1 MALPKSRSLWHRAR
15 SRGTAARTS
24 APKKLAG
31 KRIRLCIETGG
42 DSHNMQITL
51 ETKPFAAIEAEALV
65 TYVFDDTEGPQGR
78 AAELDKLTGG
88 LLASLNKTGE
98 MSGKSLETTLIHSPA
113 GLKAARLLLVGAGKR
128 DQFNSATLRKLAGV
142 ALRYLKS
149 RSVHTIAFT
158 VREGHATEENAQ
170 AIVEGALTADFETD
184 KYKTEKKKDKSISA
198 FAIAGYTDAEKSVA
212 EKGIARG
219 RIIGEAQNFARDLV
233 NEPSN
238 KLTPQILAEKAQAMA
253 KEAGLAIDVLDEKK
267 IAELKMGALLSVAQ
281 GSVEPPRMI
290 VITYTPAKPKPG
302 SPVIGLVG
310 KAVTF
315 DTGGI
320 SIKPA
325 DGMEKM
331 KYDMAGGATML
342 GIMRALA
349 ALKPHVKVI
358 CVVPAT
364 ENMPG
369 GKAQKPGDIQ
379 TAMSGKTI
387 EVLNTDA
394 EGRLILADGVH
405 YAKQLG
411 ATHLVDAATLTGAI
425 VVALAN
431 INVGVF
437 GGSDQSWTDKLL
449 ASAKAV
455 GEKMWQMPMDDEY
468 REFIKGSFADI
479 QNIGSGKG
487 GGSITGAWFIR
498 EFAGDTPWIHL
509 DIAGTAW
516 NDDAK
521 PWLAKGPT
529 GVALRTLVNLAMS
542 Y

>member
-1 MALPKSRSLWHRAR
+1 
-15 SRGTAARTS
+15 
-24 APKKLAG
+24 
-31 KRIRLCIETGG
+31 
-42 DSHNMQITL
+42 MQITL
-51 ETKPFAAIEAEALV
+51 DTKTFAEVETDALV
-65 TYVFDDTEGPQGR
+65 TYLFEDGEPVSGR
-78 AAELDKLTGG
+78 VEEVDAAAGG
-88 LLASLNKTGE
+88 LLKKLAASGEITGK
-98 MSGKSLETTLIHSPA
+98 MLEFTLVHAPS
-113 GLKAARLLLVGAGKR
+113 GLKASRLLLVGVGKR
-128 DQFNSATLRKLAGV
+128 EAFGGATLRKVAGA
-142 ALRYLKS
+142 ALRYLKA
-149 RSVHTIAFT
+149 RSVKSFAFL
-158 VREGHATEENAQ
+158 VREGGATADAAQ
-170 AIVEGALTADFETD
+170 ALTEGFITANFETD
-184 KYKTEKKKDKSISA
+184 KYKTEKKNGKEIDA
-198 FAIAGYTDAEKSVA
+198 VTLVGFGEAEKTA
-212 EKGIARG
+212 GQKGLAAG
-219 RIIGEAQNFARDLV
+219 RIIAEAQNFTRDLV

-238 KLTPQILAEKAQAMA
+238 KLTPKILAEKAAAMG
-253 KEAGLAIDVLDEKK
+253 KEAGLAVEILDEKK

-290 VITYTPAKPKPG
+290 VATYTPANVKPG
-302 SPVIGLVG
+302 APVIGLVG

-342 GIMRALA
+342 GAIRALA
-349 ALKPHVKVI
+349 ALKPNVKVI

-394 EGRLILADGVH
+394 EGRLILADAIT

-411 ATHLVDAATLTGAI
+411 VTHVVDAATLTGAI

-431 INVGVF
+431 VNVGVF
-437 GGSDQSWTDKLL
+437 GSNQEFTDKLL
-449 ASAKAV
+449 ASAKAS

-529 GVALRTLVNLAMS
+529 GVALRTLVHLVQT

>member
-1 MALPKSRSLWHRAR
+1 
-15 SRGTAARTS
+15 
-24 APKKLAG
+24 
-31 KRIRLCIETGG
+31 
-42 DSHNMQITL
+42 MQIML
-51 ETKPFAAIEAEALV
+51 ETKPYASLETDALV
-65 TYVFDDTEGPQGR
+65 TYVFEGDDSITGR
-78 AAELDKLTGG
+78 AAELDKSVGGTLKQIATSGELTGKTLEFT
-88 LLASLNKTGE
+88 LL
-98 MSGKSLETTLIHSPA
+98 HSPT
-113 GLKAARLLLVGAGKR
+113 GLKAARLLVVGAGKK
-128 DQFNSATLRKLAGV
+128 DQFNVATLRKIAGAALRFLKAKAAKNFAFLAG
-142 ALRYLKS
+142 
-149 RSVHTIAFT
+149 
-158 VREGHATEENAQ
+158 EGLSAEEAGQ
-170 AIVEGALTADFETD
+170 AIAEGLVSGDFETD
-184 KYKTEKKKDKSISA
+184 KYKTDKKDKRIESVSVVGFSDADKGSA
-198 FAIAGYTDAEKSVA
+198 EQGLN
-212 EKGIARG
+212 RG
-219 RIIGEAQNFARDLV
+219 RIIAESQNFARDLI

-238 KLTPQILAEKAQAMA
+238 KLTPRVLAEKAQAMA
-253 KEAGLAIDVLDEKK
+253 RETGLGVDVLDEKK

-281 GSVEPPRMI
+281 GGPEPPRVI
-290 VITYTPAKPKPG
+290 VVTYTPANAKAG

-342 GIMRALA
+342 GAMRALA
-349 ALKPHVKVI
+349 ALKPNVKVV

-369 GKAQKPGDIQ
+369 GTAQKPGDIQ

-394 EGRLILADGVH
+394 EGRLILADAIT

-411 ATHLVDAATLTGAI
+411 VTHIVDAATLTGAI

-431 INVGVF
+431 VNVGVF
-437 GGSDQSWTDKLL
+437 SGADQSWTDKLL

-455 GEKMWQMPMDDEY
+455 GEKMWQLPMDDEY

-529 GVALRTLVNLAMS
+529 GVALRTLVHLVS
-542 Y
+542 TF

>member
-1 MALPKSRSLWHRAR
+1 
-15 SRGTAARTS
+15 
-24 APKKLAG
+24 
-31 KRIRLCIETGG
+31 
-42 DSHNMQITL
+42 MQITL
-51 ETKPFAAIEAEALV
+51 ETKPFAAVETDALV
-65 TYVFDDTEGPQGR
+65 SYIFEESELVQGR
-78 AAELDKLTGG
+78 IAEIDQAAGG
-88 LLASLNKTGE
+88 LLRKLAKSGELTGKT
-98 MSGKSLETTLIHSPA
+98 LEFTLIHSPA
-113 GLKAARLLLVGAGKR
+113 GLKSARLLLVGAGKR
-128 DQFNSATLRKLAGV
+128 EQFNSAMLRKIAGA
-142 ALRYLKS
+142 ALRHLKA
-149 RSVHTIAFT
+149 RSVKNFALV
-158 VREGHATEENAQ
+158 VREGDATEEMAQ
-170 AIVEGALTADFETD
+170 VVAEGALIANFESD
-184 KYKTEKKKDKSISA
+184 KYKTDKKNDKDVEMVRV
-198 FAIAGYTDAEKSVA
+198 AGFSETERARG
-212 EKGIARG
+212 EKGLAKGRVIAD
-219 RIIGEAQNFARDLV
+219 AQNFARDLI

-238 KLTPQILAEKAQAMA
+238 KLTPRILAEKAEAMA
-253 KEAGLAIDVLDEKK
+253 KATGLSVEILDEKK
-267 IAELKMGALLSVAQ
+267 IAELKMGALLSVAK
-281 GSVEPPRMI
+281 GSDEPPRMM
-290 VITYTPAKPKPG
+290 VVTYTPANPKPG
-302 SPVIGLVG
+302 APVIGLVG

-342 GIMRALA
+342 GVMRALA
-349 ALKPHVKVI
+349 ALKPSVKVI
-358 CVVPAT
+358 CVVPST

-369 GKAQKPGDIQ
+369 GRAQKPGDIQ

-425 VVALAN
+425 VVALAG

-437 GGSDQSWTDKLL
+437 GSDQAFTDKLL
-449 ASAKAV
+449 ASSKAT
-455 GEKMWQMPMDDEY
+455 GEKMWQMPIDDEY
-468 REFIKGSFADI
+468 REFIKGTVADI

-487 GGSITGAWFIR
+487 GGAITGAMFIK
-498 EFAGDTPWIHL
+498 EFTGDTPWIHL

-529 GVALRTLVNLAMS
+529 GVALRTLVHLVLS

>member
-1 MALPKSRSLWHRAR
+1 
-15 SRGTAARTS
+15 
-24 APKKLAG
+24 
-31 KRIRLCIETGG
+31 
-42 DSHNMQITL
+42 MQITL
-51 ETKPFAAIEAEALV
+51 ETKPIAALETDALV
-65 TYVFDDTEGPQGR
+65 TYVFENGDFAQGR
-78 AAELDKLTGG
+78 AGELDKLTGG
-88 LLASLNKTGE
+88 LLSRLNKSGE
-98 MSGKSLETTLIHSPA
+98 ITGKSLEMTLLHAPA
-113 GLKAARLLLVGAGKR
+113 GIKAVRLLVVGAGKR
-128 DQFNSATLRKLAGV
+128 DQFNGTTLRKVVGA
-142 ALRYLKS
+142 ALRHLKS
-149 RSVHTIAFT
+149 RSVHSLAFL
-158 VREGHATEENAQ
+158 VGAGDATEETAQ
-170 AIVEGALTADFETD
+170 AIVESVIAADFETD
-184 KYKTEKKKDKSISA
+184 KYKTEKKNDKFIDRL
-198 FAIAGYTDAEKSVA
+198 AIAGYDQGERGAA
-212 EKGIARG
+212 EKGIVRG
-219 RIIGEAQNFARDLV
+219 RIIGEAQNFTRDLV

-238 KLTPQILAEKAQAMA
+238 KLTPAILAEKATAMA
-253 KEAGLAIDVLDEKK
+253 KEAGLAVDILDERK

-281 GSVEPPRMI
+281 GSIEPPRMI
-290 VITYTPAKPKPG
+290 VITYTPANPKPG
-302 SPVIGLVG
+302 APVVGLVG

-342 GIMRALA
+342 GVMRTLA
-349 ALKPHVKVI
+349 ALKPSVKVI

-369 GKAQKPGDIQ
+369 GRAQKPGDIQ

-437 GGSDQSWTDKLL
+437 GSDQAWTDKLL
-449 ASAKAV
+449 ASAKAA
-455 GEKMWQMPMDDEY
+455 GEKMWQLPMDDEY
-468 REFIKGSFADI
+468 RELIKGSFADI

-529 GVALRTLVNLAMS
+529 GVALRTLVHLVTS
-542 Y
+542 L

>member
-1 MALPKSRSLWHRAR
+1 
-15 SRGTAARTS
+15 
-24 APKKLAG
+24 
-31 KRIRLCIETGG
+31 
-42 DSHNMQITL
+42 MQITL
-51 ETKPFAAIEAEALV
+51 ETQAFAGIETEALV
-65 TYVFDDTEGPQGR
+65 TYAFEGSETLQGR
-78 AAELDKLTGG
+78 IGELDKATGG
-88 LLASLNKTGE
+88 LLGRLAKSGE
-98 MSGKSLETTLIHSPA
+98 LSGKTLEFTLVHAPA
-113 GLKAARLLLVGAGKR
+113 GLKAARLLVVGAGKK
-128 DQFNSATLRKLAGV
+128 DAFSPTTLRKVAGA
-142 ALRYLKS
+142 ALRSLKGKL
-149 RSVHTIAFT
+149 VHKIAFV
-158 VREGHATEENAQ
+158 VREGDATEDVAQ
-170 AIVEGALTADFETD
+170 AIVEGALAADFETD
-184 KYKTEKKKDKSISA
+184 KYKTEKKGDKSVEV
-198 FAIAGYTDAEKSVA
+198 FAIAGYGEAEKA
-212 EKGIARG
+212 AGEKGIAKG
-219 RIIGEAQNFARDLV
+219 KIIGEAQNFTRDLV

-238 KLTPQILAEKAQAMA
+238 KLTPRVLAEKAEAMA
-253 KEAGLAIDVLDEKK
+253 KQAGLAVEILDEKK

-290 VITYTPAKPKPG
+290 VITYTPANPKPG
-302 SPVIGLVG
+302 APVVGLVG

-331 KYDMAGGATML
+331 KYDMAGGATMI
-342 GIMRALA
+342 GAMRAIA
-349 ALKPHVKVI
+349 ALKPAVKVI

-431 INVGVF
+431 VHVGVF
-437 GGSDQSWTDKLL
+437 GSDQAWTDKLL
-449 ASAKAV
+449 ASAKAA

-498 EFAGDTPWIHL
+498 EFAGDSPWIHL

-529 GVALRTLVNLAMS
+529 GVALRTLVKLVETV
-542 Y
+542 

>member
-1 MALPKSRSLWHRAR
+1 
-15 SRGTAARTS
+15 
-24 APKKLAG
+24 
-31 KRIRLCIETGG
+31 
-42 DSHNMQITL
+42 MQITL
-51 ETKPFAAIEAEALV
+51 EGKPFGAIESDALV
-65 TYVFDDTEGPQGR
+65 TYVFENGDVAQGR

-88 LLASLNKTGE
+88 LLAQLNKSGELTG
-98 MSGKSLETTLIHSPA
+98 KTLETTLLHAPN
-113 GLKAARLLLVGAGKR
+113 GLKATRLLVIGAGKR
-128 DQFNSATLRKLAGV
+128 DQFNSATLRKIAGV
-142 ALRYLKS
+142 AVRYLKS
-149 RSVHTIAFT
+149 RSIHKFVFI
-158 VREGHATEENAQ
+158 VREGNATEDSAQ
-170 AIVEGALTADFETD
+170 AIAEGVVVGDFETD
-184 KYKTEKKKDKSISA
+184 KYKTDKKNDKFIETVS
-198 FAIAGYTDAEKSVA
+198 IAGYGDAEKSSG
-212 EKGIARG
+212 EKGITKG
-219 RIIGEAQNFARDLV
+219 RIIGEAQNFTRDLV

-238 KLTPQILAEKAQAMA
+238 KLTPRVLAEKAQAMA
-253 KEAGLAIDVLDEKK
+253 KEAGLAVEVLDEKK
-267 IAELKMGALLSVAQ
+267 IVAMKMGALLSVAQ

-290 VITYTPAKPKPG
+290 VITYTPANAKPG
-302 SPVIGLVG
+302 APVIGLVG

-331 KYDMAGGATML
+331 KYDMAGGATMI

-349 ALKPHVKVI
+349 ALKPNVKVI

-369 GKAQKPGDIQ
+369 GRAQKPGDIQ

-394 EGRLILADGVH
+394 EGRLILADAVH

-431 INVGVF
+431 VNVGVF
-437 GGSDQSWTDKLL
+437 GSDQPWTDKLL
-449 ASAKAV
+449 ASAKAA
-455 GEKMWQMPMDDEY
+455 GEKMWQLPMDDEY

-529 GVALRTLVNLAMS
+529 GVALRTLVHLVMAQ
-542 Y
+542 

>member
-1 MALPKSRSLWHRAR
+1 
-15 SRGTAARTS
+15 
-24 APKKLAG
+24 
-31 KRIRLCIETGG
+31 
-42 DSHNMQITL
+42 MQITL
-51 ETKPFAAIEAEALV
+51 ATQPFAALETEALV
-65 TYVFDDTEGPQGR
+65 TYVFEEADPVQGR
-78 AAELDKLTGG
+78 IAEIDQAAEGILRKLAKSGELTG
-88 LLASLNKTGE
+88 K
-98 MSGKSLETTLIHSPA
+98 MLEFTLVHAPV

-128 DQFNSATLRKLAGV
+128 EQFSGAALRKSAG
-142 ALRYLKS
+142 ASLRYLKARGVKS
-149 RSVHTIAFT
+149 FAFL
-158 VREGHATEENAQ
+158 VREGEAREDTAQ
-170 AIVEGALTADFETD
+170 TIVEGVLAADFETD
-184 KYKTEKKKDKSISA
+184 KYKTDKKNDKNIETVLV
-198 FAIAGYTDAEKSVA
+198 AGYSDAERA
-212 EKGIARG
+212 AGEKGLSKG
-219 RIIGEAQNFARDLV
+219 RIIADAQNFARDLI

-238 KLTPQILAEKAQAMA
+238 KLTPRILAQKAEAMA
-253 KEAGLAIDVLDEKK
+253 REAGLAVEILDEKK
-267 IAELKMGALLSVAQ
+267 IADLKMGALLSVAQ

-290 VITYTPAKPKPG
+290 MITYSPPNAKPG
-302 SPVIGLVG
+302 APVIGLVG

-320 SIKPA
+320 SIKPSE
-325 DGMEKM
+325 GMEKM
-331 KYDMAGGATML
+331 KYDMAGGATMI
-342 GIMRALA
+342 GVMRALA
-349 ALKPHVKVI
+349 ALKPGVKVI
-358 CVVPAT
+358 CVVPST

-431 INVGVF
+431 VNVGVF
-437 GGSDQSWTDKLL
+437 GSDQPFTDKLL
-449 ASAKAV
+449 ASAKAA
-455 GEKMWQMPMDDEY
+455 GEKMWQMPIDDDY
-468 REFIKGSFADI
+468 REFIKGTVADI

-487 GGSITGAWFIR
+487 GGAITGAMFIK
-498 EFAGDTPWIHL
+498 EFTGDTPWIHL

-529 GVALRTLVNLAMS
+529 GVALRTLVHLVLS

>member
-1 MALPKSRSLWHRAR
+1 
-15 SRGTAARTS
+15 
-24 APKKLAG
+24 
-31 KRIRLCIETGG
+31 
-42 DSHNMQITL
+42 MQITL
-51 ETKPFAAIEAEALV
+51 ETKPFATLETEALV
-65 TYVFDDTEGPQGR
+65 SYLFEDSDPIQGR
-78 AAELDKLTGG
+78 VAEMDQFTDGLLRKLATSGELTGKP
-88 LLASLNKTGE
+88 LE
-98 MSGKSLETTLIHSPA
+98 MTLVHAPR

-128 DQFNSATLRKLAGV
+128 EKIDTAVLRKIAGA

-149 RSVHTIAFT
+149 RSVKQFAF
-158 VREGHATEENAQ
+158 VLRENVPAEAAAQ
-170 AIVEGALTADFETD
+170 AVAEGALTANFESD
-184 KYKTEKKKDKSISA
+184 KYKTDKKDA
-198 FAIAGYTDAEKSVA
+198 KSVDAILLNGFSDQDRAAA
-212 EKGIARG
+212 EKGLDRG
-219 RIIGEAQNFARDLV
+219 RAIADSQNFARDLI

-238 KLTPQILAEKAQAMA
+238 KLTPKVLAEKAAVMA
-253 KEAGLAIDVLDEKK
+253 KDAGLSVEILDEKR
-267 IAELKMGALLSVAQ
+267 IADLKMGALLSVAQ
-281 GSVEPPRMI
+281 GSVEPPRVM
-290 VITYTPAKPKPG
+290 VVTYTPSNPKPG
-302 SPVIGLVG
+302 APVIGLIG

-342 GIMRALA
+342 GVMRALA
-349 ALKPHVKVI
+349 ELKPNVKVI
-358 CVVPAT
+358 CVVPST

-369 GKAQKPGDIQ
+369 GRAQKPGDIQ

-394 EGRLILADGVH
+394 EGRLILADGIH

-425 VVALAN
+425 VVALSN
-431 INVGVF
+431 VNVGVF
-437 GGSDQSWTDKLL
+437 GSDQPFTDKLL
-449 ASAKAV
+449 ASAKAT
-455 GEKMWQMPMDDEY
+455 GEKMWQMPLDDDY
-468 REFIKGSFADI
+468 REFIKGTVADI

-487 GGSITGAWFIR
+487 GGAITGAMFIK
-498 EFAGDTPWIHL
+498 EFTGDSPWIHL

-516 NDDAK
+516 NDDVK

-529 GVALRTLVNLAMS
+529 GVALRTLIHLVMS

>member
-1 MALPKSRSLWHRAR
+1 
-15 SRGTAARTS
+15 
-24 APKKLAG
+24 
-31 KRIRLCIETGG
+31 
-42 DSHNMQITL
+42 MQIHLELKPFISL
-51 ETKPFAAIEAEALV
+51 ETEALV
-65 TYVFDDTEGPQGR
+65 TYVFDDNDGPQGR
-78 AAELDKLTGG
+78 AAELDQATAG
-88 LLASLNKTGE
+88 LLARLNKSGE
-98 MSGKSLETTLIHSPA
+98 LTGKSLETTLIHSPA
-113 GLKAARLLLVGAGKR
+113 GLQAARLLLIGAGKR
-128 DQFNSATLRKLAGV
+128 ELFNAATLRKIAGV

-149 RSVHTIAFT
+149 RSVHNFT
-158 VREGHATEENAQ
+158 LVVREGAGTEVNAQ
-170 AIVEGALTADFETD
+170 AIAEGFLTADFETD
-184 KYKTEKKKDKSISA
+184 KYKTDRKKDKFIDAAS
-198 FAIAGYTDAEKSVA
+198 IAGYSDAEKTAA

-219 RIIGEAQNFARDLV
+219 RVIGEAQNFARDLV

-238 KLTPQILAEKAQAMA
+238 KLTPRVLAEKAETMA
-253 KEAGLAIDVLDEKK
+253 KEAGLKIEVLDENK
-267 IAELKMGALLSVAQ
+267 IADLKMGALLSVAQ
-281 GSVEPPRMI
+281 GSAEPPRMI
-290 VITYTPAKPKPG
+290 VITYTPANPKPG
-302 SPVIGLVG
+302 APVIGLVG

-331 KYDMAGGATML
+331 KYDMAGGATMIA
-342 GIMRALA
+342 IMRALA
-349 ALKPHVKVI
+349 VLKPNVKVI

-431 INVGVF
+431 VNVGVF
-437 GGSDQSWTDKLL
+437 GSDQAWTDKLL
-449 ASAKAV
+449 ASAKEA
-455 GEKMWQMPMDDEY
+455 GEKMWQLPMDDEY

-529 GVALRTLVNLAMS
+529 GVALRTLVQLITS
-542 Y
+542 L

>member
-1 MALPKSRSLWHRAR
+1 
-15 SRGTAARTS
+15 
-24 APKKLAG
+24 
-31 KRIRLCIETGG
+31 
-42 DSHNMQITL
+42 MQITV
-51 ETKPFAAIEAEALV
+51 ETKPFAAIETEALV
-65 TYVFDDTEGPQGR
+65 TYVFDDTAGPQGR
-78 AAELDKLTGG
+78 AAELDKLLGG
-88 LLASLNKTGE
+88 LLASLNKSGE
-98 MSGKSLETTLIHSPA
+98 LSGKSLETTLIHSPA

-128 DQFNSATLRKLAGV
+128 EQCNAATLRKIAGV
-142 ALRYLKS
+142 ALRYLKT
-149 RSVHTIAFT
+149 RSVHSATFA
-158 VREGHATEENAQ
+158 VREGHATEEIAQ
-170 AIVEGALTADFETD
+170 AITEGALAADFETD
-184 KYKTEKKKDKSISA
+184 KYKTDKKKDKFINS
-198 FAIAGYTDAEKSVA
+198 FTIAGYGDAEKAVG

-238 KLTPQILAEKAQAMA
+238 KLTPQILAEKAQSMA
-253 KEAGLAIDVLDEKK
+253 REAGLAVEVLDEKK

-281 GSVEPPRMI
+281 GSVEPPRVI
-290 VITYTPAKPKPG
+290 VITYTPANPKPG
-302 SPVIGLVG
+302 APVIGLIG

-349 ALKPHVKVI
+349 ALKPNVKVI
-358 CVVPAT
+358 CVVPST

-369 GKAQKPGDIQ
+369 GRAQKPGDIQ

-437 GGSDQSWTDKLL
+437 GSDQAWTDKLL
-449 ASAKAV
+449 ASAKAA
-455 GEKMWQMPMDDEY
+455 GEKMWQLPMDDEY
-468 REFIKGSFADI
+468 RELIKGSFADI

-516 NDDAK
+516 NDEAK

-529 GVALRTLVNLAMS
+529 GVALRTLIHLITS
-542 Y
+542 L

>member
-1 MALPKSRSLWHRAR
+1 MEKA
-15 SRGTAARTS
+15 
-24 APKKLAG
+24 
-31 KRIRLCIETGG
+31 
-42 DSHNMQITL
+42 DMQITL
-51 ETKPFAAIEAEALV
+51 ETKPFVQIETDALV
-65 TYVFDDTEGPQGR
+65 TYIFDESDPVQGR
-78 AAELDKLTGG
+78 IADLDTAAGG
-88 LLASLNKTGE
+88 LLKRIASSGEATG
-98 MSGKSLETTLIHSPA
+98 KLLEFTLIHAPA
-113 GLKAARLLLVGAGKR
+113 GLKATRLLLVGAGKSAA
-128 DQFNSATLRKLAGV
+128 FNPAILRKIAGA

-149 RSVHTIAFT
+149 RSIKNFVFL
-158 VREGHATEENAQ
+158 VREQGATAENAQ
-170 AIVEGALTADFETD
+170 ALAEGFITANFETD
-184 KYKTEKKKDKSISA
+184 GYKTDKKSAKEIRSAKIS
-198 FAIAGYTDAEKSVA
+198 GYTEAEKIPG
-212 EKGIARG
+212 EKGLSAGKIIA
-219 RIIGEAQNFARDLV
+219 ESQNFARELV

-238 KLTPQILAEKAQAMA
+238 KLTPRILADRAEAMA
-253 KEAGLAIDVLDEKK
+253 KEAGLTVEILDEKK
-267 IAELKMGALLSVAQ
+267 IADLKMGALLSVAQ
-281 GSVEPPRMI
+281 GSVEPPRVI
-290 VITYTPAKPKPG
+290 VVTYTPANVKPDA
-302 SPVIGLVG
+302 PVIGLIG

-342 GIMRALA
+342 GVIRALA
-349 ALKPHVKVI
+349 ALKPNVKVI
-358 CVVPAT
+358 CVVPST

-394 EGRLILADGVH
+394 EGRLILADAIH

-411 ATHLVDAATLTGAI
+411 VTHIVDAATLTGAI

-437 GGSDQSWTDKLL
+437 GSDQAWTDRLL
-449 ASAKAV
+449 ASAKAS
-455 GEKMWQMPMDDEY
+455 GEKMWPMPMDEEY

-487 GGSITGAWFIR
+487 GGAITGAWFIR

-516 NDDAK
+516 NDDTK

-529 GVALRTLVNLAMS
+529 GVALRTLVHLVQS
-542 Y
+542 F

>member
-1 MALPKSRSLWHRAR
+1 
-15 SRGTAARTS
+15 
-24 APKKLAG
+24 
-31 KRIRLCIETGG
+31 
-42 DSHNMQITL
+42 MQINL
-51 ETKPFAAIEAEALV
+51 ETKPFAVLEADALV
-65 TYVFDDTEGPQGR
+65 TYVFEESDPVQGR
-78 AAELDKLTGG
+78 LSEIDKVAGG
-88 LLASLNKTGE
+88 LLGKLAKSGE
-98 MSGKSLETTLIHSPA
+98 LTGKSLEMTLVHAPA
-113 GLKAARLLLVGAGKR
+113 GLKAVRLLLVGAGKR
-128 DQFNSATLRKLAGV
+128 ESFNSGTLRKVAGA
-142 ALRYLKS
+142 ALRYLKA
-149 RSVHTIAFT
+149 RSAHNFAFV
-158 VREGHATEENAQ
+158 VREGDATEDAAQ
-170 AIVEGALTADFETD
+170 TITEGLVAGEFETD
-184 KYKTEKKKDKSISA
+184 KYKNDKKNDKFIEWVS
-198 FAIAGYTDAEKSVA
+198 IAGFGDAEKA
-212 EKGIARG
+212 AGEKGIRRG
-219 RIIGEAQNFARDLV
+219 KIIGESQNFARDLV

-238 KLTPQILAEKAQAMA
+238 KLTPRILAEKAQAMA
-253 KEAGLAIDVLDEKK
+253 KDDGLAVEILDEKK

-281 GSVEPPRMI
+281 GGPEPPRMI
-290 VITYTPAKPKPG
+290 VLTYTPANAKPG
-302 SPVIGLVG
+302 APVIGLVG

-349 ALKPHVKVI
+349 ALKPNVKVI

-369 GKAQKPGDIQ
+369 GTAQKPRDIQ

-394 EGRLILADGVH
+394 EGRLVLADGVH

-431 INVGVF
+431 VNVGVF
-437 GGSDQSWTDKLL
+437 GTDQAWTDKLL
-449 ASAKAV
+449 SSAKAT
-455 GEKMWQMPMDDEY
+455 GEKMWQLPMDDEY

-529 GVALRTLVNLAMS
+529 GVALRTLVHLVQTF
-542 Y
+542 

>member
-1 MALPKSRSLWHRAR
+1 
-15 SRGTAARTS
+15 
-24 APKKLAG
+24 
-31 KRIRLCIETGG
+31 
-42 DSHNMQITL
+42 MQITL
-51 ETKPFAAIEAEALV
+51 DAKPFEALETEALV
-65 TYVFDDTEGPQGR
+65 TYIFEDGDTSQGR
-78 AAELDKLTGG
+78 IAELDKRTGG
-88 LLASLNKTGE
+88 LLGRLIKGGE
-98 MSGKSLETTLIHSPA
+98 ATGKSLETTLVHAPA
-113 GLKAARLLLVGAGKR
+113 GLKAARLLLIGAGKR
-128 DQFNSATLRKLAGV
+128 DQFSAATLRKVAGV

-149 RSVHTIAFT
+149 RSVHNFVFG
-158 VREGHATEENAQ
+158 VREGDTSEEKAQ
-170 AIVEGALTADFETD
+170 AISEGAIAADFETD
-184 KYKTEKKKDKSISA
+184 KYKTEKKNNKHIESLTIG
-198 FAIAGYTDAEKSVA
+198 GYSEEERATG

-219 RIIGEAQNFARDLV
+219 RIIGDAQNFARDLV

-238 KLTPQILAEKAQAMA
+238 KLTPRILAEKAQAMA
-253 KEAGLAIDVLDEKK
+253 KEAGLQVEILDEKK
-267 IAELKMGALLSVAQ
+267 IADLKMGALLSVAQ

-290 VITYTPAKPKPG
+290 VITYAPANPKPG
-302 SPVIGLVG
+302 APVVGLVG

-320 SIKPA
+320 SIKPS

-331 KYDMAGGATML
+331 KYDMAGGATMIA
-342 GIMRALA
+342 IMRALA
-349 ALKPHVKVI
+349 ALKPNVKVI
-358 CVVPAT
+358 CVVPST

-369 GKAQKPGDIQ
+369 GRAQKPGDIQ

-405 YAKQLG
+405 YAKLLG
-411 ATHLVDAATLTGAI
+411 ATHLIDAATLTGAI

-431 INVGVF
+431 VNVGVF
-437 GGSDQSWTDKLL
+437 GSDQAWTDKLL
-449 ASAKAV
+449 ASAKAS

-521 PWLAKGPT
+521 SWLAKGPT
-529 GVALRTLVNLAMS
+529 GVALRTLVHLVMS
-542 Y
+542 L

>member
-1 MALPKSRSLWHRAR
+1 
-15 SRGTAARTS
+15 
-24 APKKLAG
+24 
-31 KRIRLCIETGG
+31 
-42 DSHNMQITL
+42 MQIML
-51 ETKPFAAIEAEALV
+51 ETKPFATLETEALV
-65 TYVFDDTEGPQGR
+65 TYVFENGDVAQGR
-78 AAELDKLTGG
+78 AAELDKLIGG
-88 LLASLNKTGE
+88 LLGSLNKSGE
-98 MSGKSLETTLIHSPA
+98 LTGKSLETTLVHAPA
-113 GLKAARLLLVGAGKR
+113 GLKAARLLIIGAGKR
-128 DQFNSATLRKLAGV
+128 DQFNSATLRKIAGV
-142 ALRYLKS
+142 ATRYLKS
-149 RSVHTIAFT
+149 RSVHNFVFA
-158 VREGHATEENAQ
+158 VREGNTNEETAQ
-170 AIVEGALTADFETD
+170 AITEAFIISDFETD
-184 KYKTEKKKDKSISA
+184 KYKTEKKNDKHIDTIS
-198 FAIAGYTDAEKSVA
+198 IAGYSDAEKAVA

-219 RIIGEAQNFARDLV
+219 RIIGEAQNFTRDLV

-238 KLTPQILAEKAQAMA
+238 KLTPRILAEKAEAMA
-253 KEAGLAIDVLDEKK
+253 KEIGLAVAVLDEKK
-267 IAELKMGALLSVAQ
+267 IADLKMGALLSVAQ

-290 VITYTPAKPKPG
+290 VITYTPANPKPG
-302 SPVIGLVG
+302 APVIGLVG

-315 DTGGI
+315 DTGSI

-331 KYDMAGGATML
+331 KYDMAGGATMI

-349 ALKPHVKVI
+349 ALRPNVKVI
-358 CVVPAT
+358 CVVHST

-369 GKAQKPGDIQ
+369 GRAQKPGDIQ

-405 YAKQLG
+405 YARQLG

-431 INVGVF
+431 VNVGVF
-437 GGSDQSWTDKLL
+437 GSDQAWTDKLL
-449 ASAKAV
+449 ASAKIA
-455 GEKMWQMPMDDEY
+455 GEKMWQLPMDDEY
-468 REFIKGSFADI
+468 REFLKGSFADI

-521 PWLAKGPT
+521 AWLAKGPT
-529 GVALRTLVNLAMS
+529 GVSLRTLVHLVMS
-542 Y
+542 L

>member
-1 MALPKSRSLWHRAR
+1 
-15 SRGTAARTS
+15 
-24 APKKLAG
+24 
-31 KRIRLCIETGG
+31 
-42 DSHNMQITL
+42 MQITL
-51 ETKPFAAIEAEALV
+51 ETKPFAALETDALV
-65 TYVFDDTEGPQGR
+65 SYVFEEADPVQGR
-78 AAELDKLTGG
+78 IAEVDQSAGG
-88 LLASLNKTGE
+88 LLRKLAKSGELTGKT
-98 MSGKSLETTLIHSPA
+98 LEFTLVHSPS

-128 DQFNSATLRKLAGV
+128 EQFNSATLRKIAGA

-149 RSVHTIAFT
+149 RSVKKFAFL
-158 VREGHATEENAQ
+158 VREGDATEESAQ
-170 AIVEGALTADFETD
+170 VIAEGALVADFEPD
-184 KYKTEKKKDKSISA
+184 KYKTDKKNDKNIDGVSIV
-198 FAIAGYTDAEKSVA
+198 GYSDGERVGA

-219 RIIGEAQNFARDLV
+219 RIIAESQNFARDLI

-238 KLTPQILAEKAQAMA
+238 KLTPRILAEKAGAMA
-253 KEAGLAIDVLDEKK
+253 KSAGLSVEILDEKK
-267 IAELKMGALLSVAQ
+267 IANLKMGALLSVAQ
-281 GSVEPPRMI
+281 GSDEPPRMI
-290 VITYTPAKPKPG
+290 VITYNPPSTRPG
-302 SPVIGLVG
+302 APVIGLIG

-320 SIKPA
+320 SIKPS

-331 KYDMAGGATML
+331 KYDMAGGATMI
-342 GIMRALA
+342 GVMRALA
-349 ALKPHVKVI
+349 ALKPNVKVI
-358 CVVPAT
+358 CVVPST

-369 GKAQKPGDIQ
+369 GRAQKPGDIQ

-411 ATHLVDAATLTGAI
+411 ATHLIDAATLTGAI
-425 VVALAN
+425 VVALAG

-437 GGSDQSWTDKLL
+437 GSAQPFTDKLL
-449 ASAKAV
+449 ASAKAT
-455 GEKMWQMPMDDEY
+455 GEKMWQMPIDDDY
-468 REFIKGSFADI
+468 REFIKGTVADI

-487 GGSITGAWFIR
+487 GGAITGAMFIK
-498 EFAGDTPWIHL
+498 EFTGDSPWIHL

-529 GVALRTLVNLAMS
+529 GVALRTLIDLIMS

>member
-1 MALPKSRSLWHRAR
+1 
-15 SRGTAARTS
+15 
-24 APKKLAG
+24 
-31 KRIRLCIETGG
+31 
-42 DSHNMQITL
+42 MQITL
-51 ETKPFAAIEAEALV
+51 ETTPFATLETDALV
-65 TYVFDDTEGPQGR
+65 SHVFEETDPVQGR
-78 AAELDKLTGG
+78 VAELEKVTGG
-88 LLASLNKTGE
+88 LVRTLAKSGELTGKT
-98 MSGKSLETTLIHSPA
+98 LEFTLIHAPA

-128 DQFNSATLRKLAGV
+128 EQFNNATLRKIAGA
-142 ALRYLKS
+142 ALRHLKA
-149 RSVHTIAFT
+149 RSAKDFAFL
-158 VREGHATEENAQ
+158 VREGEATEQSAQ
-170 AIVEGALTADFETD
+170 AIAEGALISNFETD
-184 KYKTEKKKDKSISA
+184 KYKTDKKNDKNIDSVR
-198 FAIAGYTDAEKSVA
+198 IAGYSDAERA
-212 EKGIARG
+212 AGEKGISRG
-219 RIIGEAQNFARDLV
+219 RVIADAQNFTRDLV

-238 KLTPQILAEKAQAMA
+238 KLTPCVLAEKAEAMA
-253 KEAGLAIDVLDEKK
+253 REAGLAVEILDERR
-267 IAELKMGALLSVAQ
+267 IADLRMGALLSVAQ

-290 VITYTPAKPKPG
+290 IVTYTPQSNRPG
-302 SPVIGLVG
+302 APVIGLVG

-342 GIMRALA
+342 GVMRALA
-349 ALKPHVKVI
+349 AFKPTVKVI

-369 GKAQKPGDIQ
+369 GRAQKPGDIQ

-394 EGRLILADGVH
+394 EGRLILADAVH

-411 ATHLVDAATLTGAI
+411 ATHLIDAATLTGAI
-425 VVALAN
+425 VVALAG

-437 GGSDQSWTDKLL
+437 GSDQAFTDKLL
-449 ASAKAV
+449 VSAKAA
-455 GEKMWQMPMDDEY
+455 GEKMWQMPIDDEY

-479 QNIGSGKG
+479 QNISSGKG
-487 GGSITGAWFIR
+487 GGAITGAMFIK
-498 EFAGDTPWIHL
+498 EFTGDSPWIHL

-529 GVALRTLVNLAMS
+529 GVALRTLVHLVMS
-542 Y
+542 S

>member
-1 MALPKSRSLWHRAR
+1 
-15 SRGTAARTS
+15 
-24 APKKLAG
+24 
-31 KRIRLCIETGG
+31 
-42 DSHNMQITL
+42 MQIKLVTQ
-51 ETKPFAAIEAEALV
+51 PFAALETDALV
-65 TYVFDDTEGPQGR
+65 SYVFEESDPVQGR
-78 AAELDKLTGG
+78 IAEIDKAAAGLLLKLAKSGELTG
-88 LLASLNKTGE
+88 K
-98 MSGKSLETTLIHSPA
+98 MLEFTLIHTPA

-128 DQFNSATLRKLAGV
+128 EQWNSATLRKIAGA
-142 ALRYLKS
+142 ALRYLKA
-149 RSVHTIAFT
+149 RSVKNFALL
-158 VREGHATEENAQ
+158 VREGHATEEAAQ
-170 AIVEGALTADFETD
+170 DIAEGALAANLDTD
-184 KYKTEKKKDKSISA
+184 KYKTDKKNDKNIESVQ
-198 FAIAGYTDAEKSVA
+198 IAGYSDSERAA
-212 EKGIARG
+212 GDKGLSKG
-219 RIIGEAQNFARDLV
+219 RIIADAQNFARDLI
-233 NEPSN
+233 NEPAN
-238 KLTPQILAEKAQAMA
+238 KLTPRIMAEKAEAMA
-253 KEAGLAIDVLDEKK
+253 REASLAVEILDEKK
-267 IAELKMGALLSVAQ
+267 IAGLKMGALLSVAQ
-281 GSVEPPRMI
+281 GSPEPPRVM
-290 VITYTPAKPKPG
+290 VVTYTPANLKPG
-302 SPVIGLVG
+302 APVIGLVG

-342 GIMRALA
+342 GVMRALA
-349 ALKPHVKVI
+349 VLKPNVKVI
-358 CVVPAT
+358 GVVPAT
-364 ENMPG
+364 ENVVDG
-369 GKAQKPGDIQ
+369 RAQKPGDIQ

-394 EGRLILADGVH
+394 EGRLILADAIH

-411 ATHLVDAATLTGAI
+411 VTHIVDAATLTGAI

-437 GGSDQSWTDKLL
+437 GSDQSWTDKLL
-449 ASAKAV
+449 ASAKAT
-455 GEKMWQMPMDDEY
+455 GEKMWQLPMDDEY

-529 GVALRTLVNLAMS
+529 GVALRTLLHLIQS
-542 Y
+542 F

>member
-1 MALPKSRSLWHRAR
+1 
-15 SRGTAARTS
+15 
-24 APKKLAG
+24 
-31 KRIRLCIETGG
+31 
-42 DSHNMQITL
+42 MQITQ
-51 ETKPFAAIEAEALV
+51 EAKPLAAMESEALV
-65 TYVFDDTEGPQGR
+65 TYVFDDNDGPQGR
-78 AAELDKLTGG
+78 VAELDQFTGG
-88 LLASLNKTGE
+88 LLSRLNKGGELTG
-98 MSGKSLETTLIHSPA
+98 KLLETTLVHAPA
-113 GLKAARLLLVGAGKR
+113 NLKAARLLLIGAGKR
-128 DQFNSATLRKLAGV
+128 EQFNGATLRKVAGV
-142 ALRYLKS
+142 ALRYLKA
-149 RSVHTIAFT
+149 RSVHNF
-158 VREGHATEENAQ
+158 VFVLRENGATEENAQ
-170 AIVEGALTADFETD
+170 TVVEGFLAADFETD
-184 KYKTEKKKDKSISA
+184 KYKTDKKKDKFIDSV
-198 FAIAGYTDAEKSVA
+198 AIAGFTDAEKTA
-212 EKGIARG
+212 AQKGIVRG
-219 RIIGEAQNFARDLV
+219 RIIGEAQNFARELV

-238 KLTPQILAEKAQAMA
+238 KLTPKILGEKAEAMA
-253 KEAGLAIDVLDEKK
+253 KEAGLAVEVLDEKK
-267 IAELKMGALLSVAQ
+267 ITDLKMGALLSVAQ
-281 GSVEPPRMI
+281 GSVEPPRVI
-290 VITYTPAKPKPG
+290 VMTYTPANPKAG
-302 SPVIGLVG
+302 APVVGLVG

-331 KYDMAGGATML
+331 KYDMAGGATMI
-342 GIMRALA
+342 GTMRALA
-349 ALKPHVKVI
+349 ALKPNVKVI

-431 INVGVF
+431 VNVGVF
-437 GGSDQSWTDKLL
+437 GSDQAWTDKLL
-449 ASAKAV
+449 ASAKEA
-455 GEKMWQMPMDDEY
+455 GEKMWPLPMDDEY

-479 QNIGSGKG
+479 QNVGSGKG
-487 GGSITGAWFIR
+487 GGAITGAWFIR

-529 GVALRTLVNLAMS
+529 GVSLRTLVRLVMS
-542 Y
+542 L

>member
-1 MALPKSRSLWHRAR
+1 
-15 SRGTAARTS
+15 
-24 APKKLAG
+24 
-31 KRIRLCIETGG
+31 
-42 DSHNMQITL
+42 MQITL
-51 ETKPFAAIEAEALV
+51 ESKPFAGIATEALV
-65 TYVFDDTEGPQGR
+65 SYIFEETDPIQGR
-78 AAELDKLTGG
+78 VAEIDQHAGG
-88 LLASLNKTGE
+88 LLRKLASSGELTGKT
-98 MSGKSLETTLIHSPA
+98 LEFTLIHAPA
-113 GLKAARLLLVGAGKR
+113 GLKAVRLLLVGAGKR
-128 DQFNSATLRKLAGV
+128 EQFNSATLRKVAGA

-149 RSVHTIAFT
+149 RSVKNLAVL
-158 VREGHATEENAQ
+158 VREGDTTAESAQ
-170 AIVEGALTADFETD
+170 VIAEGTLTADFESD
-184 KYKTEKKKDKSISA
+184 KYKTDKKNDKKIESVSV
-198 FAIAGYTDAEKSVA
+198 AGYSDSERGAG
-212 EKGIARG
+212 EKGLAKG
-219 RIIGEAQNFARDLV
+219 RIIADSQNFARDLI

-238 KLTPQILAEKAQAMA
+238 KLTPAILAQKAEAMA
-253 KEAGLAIDVLDEKK
+253 KSAGLSVEVFDEKR

-281 GSVEPPRMI
+281 GSIEPPRMMI
-290 VITYTPAKPKPG
+290 ITYNPPALKPG
-302 SPVIGLVG
+302 APVIGLIG

-331 KYDMAGGATML
+331 KYDMAGGATMI
-342 GIMRALA
+342 GVMRALA
-349 ALKPHVKVI
+349 ALKPAVKVI
-358 CVVPAT
+358 CVVPST

-369 GKAQKPGDIQ
+369 GRAQKPGDIQ

-405 YAKQLG
+405 YAKRLG
-411 ATHLVDAATLTGAI
+411 ATHLIDAATLTGAV
-425 VVALAN
+425 VVALAG

-437 GGSDQSWTDKLL
+437 GSDQAFTDKLL
-449 ASAKAV
+449 VSAKAA

-468 REFIKGSFADI
+468 REFIKGTVADI
-479 QNIGSGKG
+479 QNISSGKG
-487 GGSITGAWFIR
+487 GGATIGAMFIKEFTG
-498 EFAGDTPWIHL
+498 DSPWIHL

-529 GVALRTLVNLAMS
+529 GVALRTLVHLIMS